1 MVSASDEEAVD
12 NGGDSAYMFRRRS
25 RVGTGS
31 PRGGTGV
38 EDGEFVSNETEYAG
52 IVRGRVE

>member
-1 MVSASDEEAVD
+1 MVSASDDEAVD
-12 NGGDSAYMFRRRS
+12 NGGDSVYMFWRKS

-38 EDGEFVSNETEYAG
+38 EDEEFVSNEMGYAG
-52 IVRGRVE
+52 I